1 MGEGHVPV
9 PAEIRRKLHD
19 PNVTIEEYF
28 HYAAIQR
35 DQERQGLDPAQ
46 RAVLENGGQAT
57 SIGQVSNID
66 KSSTEKVVD
75 EKTVAAASPP
85 TIEHGSIVTAQ
96 EWENASR
103 AVRNAS
109 WGSMYVERFP
119 FSDLYD

>member
-9 PAEIRRKLHD
+9 PAEIRHKLHD
-19 PNVTIEEYF
+19 PNVTLEEYF

-46 RAVLENGGQAT
+46 RAVIENGGQPGY
-57 SIGQVSNID
+57 IGHASDAD

-75 EKTVAAASPP
+75 EKTVVGATPP
-85 TIEHGSIVTAQ
+85 TIEHGSIVSAQ

-109 WGSMYVERFP
+109 WGSM
-119 FSDLYD
+119 